1 MTSIELRHQL
11 INTGSV
17 RLHVVEAGPLDAE
30 PVVLL
35 HGFPDF
41 WIGWRPQIEAF
52 SVAGYRVVVPDQ
64 RGYNIS
70 SKPKGIRQYA
80 LPKLLDDLAGLAD
93 ALGLERF
100 HLVGHDWGGIVAWS
114 AGAKMPS
121 RLVSLTVLNA
131 PHPEAL
137 FPYALRSPS
146 QLLRSSYAAFFQFP
160 VVPEALL
167 RAGQFALL
175 IRAVEQSSC
184 IGSFTADDIAAYRQA
199 WEQPGA
205 ISAMLNWYRA
215 LRFRPQMTEP
225 IDVPTL
231 VLWGMRDR
239 FLESGLARSSLAFC
253 RDGELQTFSNATH
266 WLQRDE
272 PAAVSAAIIA
282 FISKHRIT

>member
-1 MTSIELRHQL
+1 MISTEVRHRL
-11 INTGSV
+11 INTGNV
-17 RLHVVEAGPLDAE
+17 RLHVVEAGPLSGE

-41 WIGWRPQIEAF
+41 WIGWRAQIGALAA
-52 SVAGYRVVVPDQ
+52 AGYRVVVPDQ

-93 ALGLERF
+93 AMGLERL

-114 AGAKMPS
+114 AGVVMPS
-121 RLVSLTVLNA
+121 CLASLTVLNA

-137 FPYALRSPS
+137 FPYVLRSPS
-146 QLLRSSYAAFFQFP
+146 QILRSSYAAFFQFP
-160 VVPEALL
+160 IVPEALL
-167 RAGQFALL
+167 RARQFALL
-175 IRAVEQSSC
+175 VRAVERSSC
-184 IGSFTADDIAAYRQA
+184 PGAFTADDITAYRQA

-239 FLESGLARSSLAFC
+239 FLEPGLARSSLAFC